1 MLTVYCENDQTT
13 HQYEYGISLLEI
25 AERENFTLKYPILG
39 ALVNHK
45 VRAANFRIHKPCN
58 IRFFDITSDYGN
70 DMFKRSLFFLLF
82 KAVSDLYPQAKLR
95 ILHSISG
102 GKYCGLTGL
111 NQPITQEIVDE
122 LKTRMDEL
130 IEQDIPFER
139 LELPTAE
146 ALQMYADHGLT
157 EKANLFKYRKRLFT
171 SIYKLDDKINY
182 YYGFLVPST
191 KYLKPYGL
199 EMYESGLLLK
209 IPSRHHPETIGPAR
223 QLPKLF
229 AVYKEYKNWAI
240 QIGVPYVMDLNDKTF
255 NGEIGDVIRLTEAF
269 QEKKFIQIAED
280 IHQHQ
285 GIKMVLISGPSS
297 SGKTTTCKRISVQLA
312 LLGYHPVQISVD
324 DFFVERDETPKDANG
339 EFDFESIDAIDL
351 KLFNETLSSIM
362 EGKEVALPTFDFS
375 TGHKVWNEKKTVKMS
390 DNAILII
397 EGIHCLN
404 PKLTDSI
411 PDEVKYKIFVSA
423 LTSISID
430 SQNPIPTTDN
440 RLIRRIVRDHK
451 YRGYTAL
458 ETLRRWHSVRNGENR
473 NIFPFQENADVM
485 VNTALIYEMGILKP
499 YAVPVL
505 SEVPETEPEYAE
517 ACRLLKFL
525 SYFKSISEKNIP
537 GTSIL
542 REFVGGSQFH
552 Y

>member
-1 MLTVYCENDQTT
+1 
-13 HQYEYGISLLEI
+13 
-25 AERENFTLKYPILG
+25 
-39 ALVNHK
+39 
-45 VRAANFRIHKPCN
+45 
-58 IRFFDITSDYGN
+58 
-70 DMFKRSLFFLLF
+70 
-82 KAVSDLYPQAKLR
+82 
-95 ILHSISG
+95 
-102 GKYCGLTGL
+102 
-111 NQPITQEIVDE
+111 
-122 LKTRMDEL
+122 
-130 IEQDIPFER
+130 
-139 LELPTAE
+139 
-146 ALQMYADHGLT
+146 
-157 EKANLFKYRKRLFT
+157 
-171 SIYKLDDKINY
+171 
-182 YYGFLVPST
+182 
-191 KYLKPYGL
+191 
-199 EMYESGLLLK
+199 
-209 IPSRHHPETIGPAR
+209 
-223 QLPKLF
+223 
-229 AVYKEYKNWAI
+229 
-240 QIGVPYVMDLNDKTF
+240 
-255 NGEIGDVIRLTEAF
+255 
-269 QEKKFIQIAED
+269 
-280 IHQHQ
+280 
-285 GIKMVLISGPSS
+285 MVLISGPSS

-351 KLFNETLSSIM
+351 KLFNKTLSSIM